1 MRAVLLCTGL
11 PLRDSAISPATAGRW
26 TPMMDVCT
34 VPTSTR
40 LETTAGMARAP
51 GTTVRCIAVDVPVVV
66 FTPLVEANVNKSEN
80 AAHSDRT
87 EIVELE
93 DEWARAIVSNDPERF
108 KVFTTD
114 DWVIVSDSG
123 VTTRLQGQI
132 ASGRRVD
139 H

>member
-1 MRAVLLCTGL
+1 MHRTTSSRLGYL
-11 PLRDSAISPATAGRW
+11 PCDRREMDTNDGCLHCPHIDATRNNGRDGTCPGYDSQMHRRGCSGRGVHSGGGGEREQ
-26 TPMMDVCT
+26 PED
-34 VPTSTR
+34 
-40 LETTAGMARAP
+40 
-51 GTTVRCIAVDVPVVV
+51 
-66 FTPLVEANVNKSEN
+66 
-80 AAHSDRT
+80 AAHSART